1 MRSFGFLLM
10 ILVFSCKAQK
20 EPQNKTGDE
29 IENFALLAHDDYS
42 NISEYQTQIIRDQKS
57 LQKFYSQVNKTRK
70 PGLPVPM
77 VDFSKDMLILVCLG
91 EQHSHKNVVISK
103 AKESNEEIVLKVK
116 VLEETAQGDISI
128 QPMYYPFYLYKMPL
142 VDKNF
147 TLQNIE

>member
-1 MRSFGFLLM
+1 M
-10 ILVFSCKAQK
+10 
-20 EPQNKTGDE
+20 
-29 IENFALLAHDDYS
+29 AHDDYS